1 MASGFSRRQLSHGR
15 SGDVLHTW
23 LFSVGPRIWTREPVP
38 KNLATSNG
46 SSERVHAHKPQRS
59 GARVRNLAELVLDSC
74 GASLAYVDAFGE
86 VQLSIVCGS
95 TVGSGALGAQWAA

>member
-46 SSERVHAHKPQRS
+46 
-59 GARVRNLAELVLDSC
+59 
-74 GASLAYVDAFGE
+74 
-86 VQLSIVCGS
+86 
-95 TVGSGALGAQWAA
+95 